1 MEKVI
6 DFNLL
11 PKQEYIKP
19 QMKVVKIQHSKVLS
33 GSYGAKSLRLPGGE
47 GLTMPDG
54 GILDDEDDDV

>member
-19 QMKVVKIQHSKVLS
+19 QMKVVKIQHSKMLCNIVVQ
-33 GSYGAKSLRLPGGE
+33 K
-47 GLTMPDG
+47 
-54 GILDDEDDDV
+54 V

>member
-6 DFNLL
+6 DFNCL

-33 GSYGAKSLRLPGGE
+33 GSYGAKSLRLPGSE
-47 GLTMPDG
+47 GLKMPDN
-54 GILDDEDDDV
+54 GILDEDDEDV